1 MSLFRSIHLIAA
13 KLRLIAVM
21 VMALSFGF
29 GSVFGTAFAQIQAQQ
44 GRPISGVIAATDKPI
59 AISYVNEAGENI
71 GRIAGVGAP
80 IYLNDEISTPA
91 GASLQVLLRDQT
103 VFSIGPNSTL
113 VFDEFIFD
121 PTSAD
126 ELALSASVTKGTFK
140 FISGKIS
147 KLKPGAMTLKLPNA
161 TASVR
166 GTSVVGRV
174 DETGASDIVL
184 LTGAVQLESV
194 GAPVVDLVQPG
205 WGVSIGNTGAASA
218 PTPFAAEEI
227 NDIIKQTE
235 LNQDGGDVAENEAG
249 TQATGEEEPSE
260 EAVESVAEVV
270 REAGEEVSVEEIT
283 EIIQKSEGNP
293 EAVAEA
299 IVKVIISNKIETGE
313 ISQEEFAEF
322 EAFVTGQQ
330 SADGEGGGLF
340 SPEDFNVEDLN
351 VADLKIEDLGI
362 EGLNFGGE
370 DSFVEVFSQRL
381 DTEVLTLPK
390 FDEADFGFDGA
401 QFEEVKF
408 DTASF
413 NRAEISVTQQ
423 FDIKEVSQLI
433 VGDQFGGADAPEI
446 ELSFFDI
453 LFNAESI
460 NKEVTRR
467 ETSFNFDQGGN
478 FDGKEDGAGQEQ
490 ASANF
495 DDGSGAEQQTSG
507 ADDQVSAPSLFFTTE
522 LDENGVAKTVIQRTV
537 FDDGKSDG
545 GTDGGSNGGQ
555 ADTGVP
561 VTEEPGIDERV
572 PSFDKADILLE
583 QLFEQEP
590 EAKTDT
596 PAYEVAYDERDDE
609 KASQDQF
616 QDFLEE
622 IQKDTGQDKVDPLD
636 YYLAGRSTAQWLT
649 LQSGG
654 SLGNSA
660 GAAANY
666 DGMISEIYAGAARF
680 RDSFA
685 VQDGE
690 TEFKARAS
698 YDVKLDYSSASVS
711 GSFALSDMT
720 LSGQTY
726 YGADGGTSQSVSFSG
741 RGLQGRDAIDGAFST
756 GDSAQDVN
764 VATLDFHDTTNS
776 ATYTSRI
783 TTDLD
788 MSVGSTVAINAALDG
803 TLGEFTVEAS
813 EYSCNP
819 TCSGTPTGGVGRGVS
834 VVAAE

>member
-1 MSLFRSIHLIAA
+1 MASSLRTLSVMLLAGSLF
-13 KLRLIAVM
+13 
-21 VMALSFGF
+21 
-29 GSVFGTAFAQIQAQQ
+29 FGTAFAQIQAQQ

-71 GRIAGVGAP
+71 GRIAGVGEP
-80 IYLNDEISTPA
+80 IYLNDEISTPD

-126 ELALSASVTKGTFK
+126 EVALSASVTKGTFK

-174 DETGASDIVL
+174 DDTGASDIVL
-184 LTGAVQLESV
+184 LTGAVQLEAG

-205 WGVSIGNTGAASA
+205 WGVSIGETGTASA

-227 NDIIKQTE
+227 NDIIKQVE
-235 LNQDGGDVAENEAG
+235 LGEEEGEGTPEQAGAEGA
-249 TQATGEEEPSE
+249 GEEEPSE

-283 EIIQKSEGNP
+283 EIIQKAEGNP

-322 EAFVTGQQ
+322 EAFVTRQQ
-330 SADGEGGGLF
+330 TGDGEGGGLF
-340 SPEDFNVEDLN
+340 APDDFNPDDFKIEDLN
-351 VADLKIEDLGI
+351 IAELKVEDLGI
-362 EGLNFGGE
+362 EGFDFGGD

-381 DTEVLTLPK
+381 DTEVLALPK
-390 FDEADFGFDGA
+390 FDQADFGFDGA
-401 QFEEVKF
+401 QFDEVKF
-408 DTASF
+408 DFASF
-413 NRAEISVTQQ
+413 DQKEISVTQT

-460 NKEVTRR
+460 NQEVTRR
-467 ETSFNFDQGGN
+467 ETAFSFDQGGN
-478 FDGKEDGAGQEQ
+478 FDNKEEASNQEQ
-490 ASANF
+490 ASSGF
-495 DDGSGAEQQTSG
+495 DEGAGAEQQG
-507 ADDQVSAPSLFFTTE
+507 GGDEGVSAPTLFFATE
-522 LDENGVAKTVIQRTV
+522 LDENGVAKTVIQRPV
-537 FDDGKSDG
+537 FDDGKSD
-545 GTDGGSNGGQ
+545 DGSESAANGGQ
-555 ADTGVP
+555 VETDAP
-561 VTEEPGIDERV
+561 ATEVQV
-572 PSFDKADILLE
+572 PSFDKADTLLD
-583 QLFEQEP
+583 QLFEQETD
-590 EAKTDT
+590 AKTDT
-596 PAYEVAYDERDDE
+596 PSYDVAYDEKNDE
-609 KASQDQF
+609 KANQEQF
-616 QDFLEE
+616 LKFFEQL
-622 IQKDTGQDKVDPLD
+622 QKEAVEGTIDPLE
-636 YYLAGRSTAQWLT
+636 YYVAGRSSAQWLT
-649 LQSGG
+649 LQSDG

-660 GAAANY
+660 SAAANY
-666 DGMISEIYAGAARF
+666 DGMISQTYAGTARF
-680 RDSFA
+680 RDSFS
-685 VQDGE
+685 VKDDQ
-690 TEFKARAS
+690 TEFAANAS
-698 YDVKLDYSSASVS
+698 YDVTLDYGAASVS
-711 GSFALSDMT
+711 GSFALSGMS

-726 YGADGGTSQSVSFSG
+726 FGADGETSQSVSFSE
-741 RGLQGRDAIDGAFST
+741 RGLAGRDTIDGGFSA
-756 GDSAQDVN
+756 GDSAQEVN
-764 VATLDFHDTTNS
+764 VATLDFHDTTDS

-803 TLGEFTVEAS
+803 TLGEFTVDAT

-819 TCSGTPTGGVGRGVS
+819 SCSSTPSGGVGRGVS
-834 VVAAE
+834 KVAAE

>member
-1 MSLFRSIHLIAA
+1 MSLFSSRHLHV
-13 KLRLIAVM
+13 LTRRVLAVM
-21 VMALSFGF
+21 VMAASLAF
-29 GSVFGTAFAQIQAQQ
+29 GSAFAQLQAQQ

-59 AISYVNEAGENI
+59 AISYINEDGENI
-71 GRIAGVGAP
+71 GRIAGVGEP
-80 IYLNDEISTPA
+80 IYLNDEISTPE

-174 DETGASDIVL
+174 DESGASDIVL
-184 LTGAVQLESV
+184 LTGAVQLESA

-205 WGVSIGNTGAASA
+205 WGVSIGETGAASA

-227 NDIIKQTE
+227 NDIIKQVE
-235 LNQDGGDVAENEAG
+235 LGQEEDAELAEAEAG
-249 TQATGEEEPSE
+249 TDAASDEEPSE

-270 REAGEEVSVEEIT
+270 REAGEEVSVEEIA
-283 EIIQKSEGNP
+283 EIIQEAEGNP

-313 ISQEEFAEF
+313 ISEQEFAEF
-322 EAFVTGQQ
+322 EAFVTAQESG
-330 SADGEGGGLF
+330 DGEGGGLF
-340 SPEDFNVEDLN
+340 SPEGFNIEELN
-351 VADLKIEDLGI
+351 VADLKVEDLGI
-362 EGLNFGGE
+362 EGLDFGGD

-381 DTEVLTLPK
+381 DTDVLTLPK
-390 FDEADFGFDGA
+390 FDQADFGFDGA

-413 NRAEISVTQQ
+413 NRAELSVTQT

-433 VGDQFGGADAPEI
+433 VGDQFGGTDAPEI

-453 LFNAESI
+453 LFNAETI

-467 ETSFNFDQGGN
+467 ETSFRFD
-478 FDGKEDGAGQEQ
+478 EPV
-490 ASANF
+490 NF
-495 DDGSGAEQQTSG
+495 DDQENAPNQEQNQEQGAASEQQTSG
-507 ADDQVSAPSLFFTTE
+507 ANERDSAPTLFFATKV
-522 LDENGVAKTVIQRTV
+522 DENGVAKTVIQRPV
-537 FDDGKSDG
+537 FDDGKSDDTAG
-545 GTDGGSNGGQ
+545 GGQ
-555 ADTGVP
+555 TETDVPASEVP
-561 VTEEPGIDERV
+561 VTESQV

-590 EAKTDT
+590 EAKTET
-596 PAYEVAYDERDDE
+596 PSYEVAYRDDKDE
-609 KASQDQF
+609 QANQERF
-616 QDFLEE
+616 FEFLEQL
-622 IQKDTGQDKVDPLD
+622 QKEAVEDTIDPLE
-636 YYLAGRSTAQWLT
+636 YYVSGRSSAQWLT
-649 LQSGG
+649 LKSDG
-654 SLGNSA
+654 SLGNTPS
-660 GAAANY
+660 AAANY
-666 DGMISEIYAGAARF
+666 DGMISEAYAGSARF
-680 RDSFA
+680 RDSFT

-690 TEFKARAS
+690 TAFKARAS
-698 YDVKLDYSSASVS
+698 YDVKLDYGSASVS
-711 GSFALSDMT
+711 GSFALSNMT

-726 YGADGGTSQSVSFSG
+726 YGADGGTSQSVSFTG

-764 VATLDFHDTTNS
+764 IATLDFHDTTNS

-803 TLGEFTVEAS
+803 TLGEFTVDAT

-819 TCSGTPTGGVGRGVS
+819 TCSGTPSGGVGRGVS
-834 VVAAE
+834 TVAAE